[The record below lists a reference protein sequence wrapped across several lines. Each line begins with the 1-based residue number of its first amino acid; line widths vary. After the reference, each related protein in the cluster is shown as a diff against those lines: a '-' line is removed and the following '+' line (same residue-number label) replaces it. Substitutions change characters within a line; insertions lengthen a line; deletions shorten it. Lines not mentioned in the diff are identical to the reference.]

1 MGLGHYVVDAIV
13 LEGRSPRELARTHH
27 LSRSWSDPWAI
38 SHPSAGRITG
48 LAWLGIVS
56 VEAQR

>member
-27 LSRSWSDPWAI
+27 LSRSWIYELVSRYRGW
-38 SHPSAGRITG
+38 HLEGRW
-48 LAWLGIVS
+48 LAWYAICGN
-56 VEAQR
+56 